1 MYKQNILIQF
11 VLTVTMDN
19 KEKND
24 EMEVVDEEKVHFT
37 RCINA
42 LRAYRLDRF

>member
-1 MYKQNILIQF
+1 
-11 VLTVTMDN
+11 MDN

-42 LRAYRLDRF
+42 LRAYSKTLLVLD